1 MGNHNSKMSESISQQ
16 EQEDQYVQG
25 SLHVCIGPMYAG
37 KTTKLIETYEDMLS
51 EDKKTIVLTHSSEI
65 RYSIEKLSTHDE
77 QHISCFKYDSIDA
90 FIREKKEDIDSV
102 DSILIDEAQFFPD
115 LFDKVLYMVNK
126 MNKHVY
132 VFGLDGDFQ
141 RNKFGQVLDLI
152 PQCDTVEK
160 LHSTC
165 NMCNARAIFSHRI
178 DESDEQVLV
187 GSQDIYQ
194 PLCRKCYNSKQN

>member
-1 MGNHNSKMSESISQQ
+1 MGNHESKMTESNSQE
-16 EQEDQYVQG
+16 EQRMLPG

-37 KTTKLIETYEDMLS
+37 KTSKLIETYEDMLS

-77 QHISCFKYDSIDA
+77 KHISCFKYSSIDA
-90 FIREKKEDIDSV
+90 FIREKKDDINSV

-115 LFDKVLYMVNK
+115 LFDKVLYMVNN

-165 NMCNARAIFSHRI
+165 NVCREPAIFSHRTC
-178 DESDEQVLV
+178 DSDEQVLV
-187 GSQDIYQ
+187 GSQDDYQ
-194 PLCRKCYNSKQN
+194 PLCRRCYNSKQNH

>member
-1 MGNHNSKMSESISQQ
+1 MGNHESKMTESNSQE
-16 EQEDQYVQG
+16 EQRMLPG

-37 KTTKLIETYEDMLS
+37 KTSKLIETYEDMLS
-51 EDKKTIVLTHSSEI
+51 EDKKTMVLTHSSEI

-77 QHISCFKYDSIDA
+77 KHISCFKYGSIDA

-160 LHSTC
+160 LHSIC
-165 NMCNARAIFSHRI
+165 NVCREPAIFSHRTC
-178 DESDEQVLV
+178 DSDKQVFV
-187 GSQDIYQ
+187 GSQDAYQ
-194 PLCRKCYNSKQN
+194 PLCRQCYNSKKNH

>member
-1 MGNHNSKMSESISQQ
+1 MGNKDSKMTESNSQD
-16 EQEDQYVQG
+16 EYVNG

-37 KTTKLIETYEDMLS
+37 KTTRLIETFEDMLS
-51 EDKKTIVLTHSSEI
+51 DDKKTIVLTHSSEI

-77 QHISCFKYDSIDA
+77 KHISCYKYNTIDT
-90 FIREKKEDIDSV
+90 FILEKKDDIVSTDAV
-102 DSILIDEAQFFPD
+102 LIDEAQFFPD
-115 LFDKVLYMVNK
+115 LFEKVLYMVNK

-165 NMCNARAIFSHRI
+165 NECKEPAIFSHRML
-178 DESDEQVLV
+178 ESDEQVLV
-187 GSQDIYQ
+187 GSQDVYQ
-194 PLCRKCYNSKQN
+194 PLCRKCYNSKQRH

>member
-16 EQEDQYVQG
+16 EQEEQCVQG

-90 FIREKKEDIDSV
+90 FIND
-102 DSILIDEAQFFPD
+102 
-115 LFDKVLYMVNK
+115 VN
-126 MNKHVY
+126 
-132 VFGLDGDFQ
+132 
-141 RNKFGQVLDLI
+141 
-152 PQCDTVEK
+152 
-160 LHSTC
+160 
-165 NMCNARAIFSHRI
+165 
-178 DESDEQVLV
+178 
-187 GSQDIYQ
+187 
-194 PLCRKCYNSKQN
+194 

>member
-1 MGNHNSKMSESISQQ
+1 MGNRSSTMSSFTLSE
-16 EQEDQYVQG
+16 EHVNG
-25 SLHVCIGPMYAG
+25 SLHICIGPMYAG
-37 KTTKLIETYEDMLS
+37 KTTKLIETYEDILAD
-51 EDKKTIVLTHSSEI
+51 DKKTIVLTHSSEI

-77 QHISCFKYDSIDA
+77 THISCYKYNLLDT
-90 FIREKKEDIDSV
+90 FIQEKKEDLISTDA
-102 DSILIDEAQFFPD
+102 ILIDEAQFFPD

-152 PQCDTVEK
+152 PQCDTIEK

-165 NMCNARAIFSHRI
+165 NICREPAIFSHRML
-178 DESDEQVLV
+178 ESDEQVLV
-187 GSQDIYQ
+187 GSTDVYQ
-194 PLCRKCYNSKQN
+194 PLCRKCYNSKQNC

>member
-1 MGNHNSKMSESISQQ
+1 MGNNDSKMIRLDA
-16 EQEDQYVQG
+16 QEDYVNG

-37 KTTKLIETYEDMLS
+37 KTTKLIETFENMMSDN
-51 EDKKTIVLTHSSEI
+51 KKVIVLTHSSEI
-65 RYSIEKLSTHDE
+65 RYSIEKLSTHD
-77 QHISCFKYDSIDA
+77 QKHISCFKYNTIDT
-90 FIREKKEDIDSV
+90 FIQEKKDNIISTDSV
-102 DSILIDEAQFFPD
+102 LIDEAQFFPD
-115 LFDKVLYMVNK
+115 LFEKVLYMVNK

-160 LHSTC
+160 LHSIC
-165 NMCNARAIFSHRI
+165 NDCKEQAIFSHRI
-178 DESDEQVLV
+178 NESNEQVVV

-194 PLCRKCYNSKQN
+194 PLCRKCYNSKQKS

>member
-1 MGNHNSKMSESISQQ
+1 MGNNDSKMTKLDV
-16 EQEDQYVQG
+16 QEDYVNG

-37 KTTKLIETYEDMLS
+37 KTTRLIETFEDMVND
-51 EDKKTIVLTHSSEI
+51 DKKTIVLTHSSEI

-77 QHISCFKYDSIDA
+77 KHISCFKYNTIDT
-90 FIREKKEDIDSV
+90 FIQEKNDDIVSTDA
-102 DSILIDEAQFFPD
+102 ILIDEAQFFPD
-115 LFDKVLYMVNK
+115 LFEKVLYMVNK

-165 NMCNARAIFSHRI
+165 NECKEPAIFSHRML
-178 DESDEQVLV
+178 ESDEQVLV

-194 PLCRKCYNSKQN
+194 PLCRKCYNSKQIH

>member
-1 MGNHNSKMSESISQQ
+1 MGNHESKMTESISQE
-16 EQEDQYVQG
+16 EQRMLPG

-37 KTTKLIETYEDMLS
+37 KTSKLIETYEDMLS

-77 QHISCFKYDSIDA
+77 KHISCFKYGSIDA
-90 FIREKKEDIDSV
+90 FIREKKKDIDSV

>member
-1 MGNHNSKMSESISQQ
+1 MGNHNSKMAESNSQE
-16 EQEDQYVQG
+16 EQRMLQG

-77 QHISCFKYDSIDA
+77 QHISCFKYGSIDA

-165 NMCNARAIFSHRI
+165 NVCREPAIFSHRTC
-178 DESDEQVLV
+178 DSDEQVLV
-187 GSQDIYQ
+187 GSQDAYQ
-194 PLCRKCYNSKQN
+194 PLCRQCYNSKQNH

>member
-1 MGNHNSKMSESISQQ
+1 MGNHDSKMTEANSR
-16 EQEDQYVQG
+16 DYVNG

-37 KTTKLIETYEDMLS
+37 KTTKLIETYEDILA

-77 QHISCFKYDSIDA
+77 KHLSCFKYNSIDM
-90 FIREKKEDIDSV
+90 FIREKNEDIVSTDA
-102 DSILIDEAQFFPD
+102 ILIDEAQFFPD

-165 NMCNARAIFSHRI
+165 NVCSEPAIFSHRI
-178 DESDEQVLV
+178 CESDEQVLV
-187 GSQDIYQ
+187 GSQEVYQ
-194 PLCRKCYNSKQN
+194 PLCRKCYNSTQNPP

>member
-1 MGNHNSKMSESISQQ
+1 MGNKDSKMTESNSQD
-16 EQEDQYVQG
+16 EYVNG

-37 KTTKLIETYEDMLS
+37 KTTRLIETFEDMMS
-51 EDKKTIVLTHSSEI
+51 DDKKTIVLTHSSEI

-77 QHISCFKYDSIDA
+77 KHISCFKYNTIDT
-90 FIREKKEDIDSV
+90 FIQEKKDDIVSTDA
-102 DSILIDEAQFFPD
+102 ILIDEAQFFSD
-115 LFDKVLYMVNK
+115 LFEKVLYMVNK

-165 NMCNARAIFSHRI
+165 NECKEPAIFSHRML
-178 DESDEQVLV
+178 ESDEQVLV
-187 GSQDIYQ
+187 GSQDVYQ
-194 PLCRKCYNSKQN
+194 PLCRKCYNSKQTP

>member
-1 MGNHNSKMSESISQQ
+1 MGNHESKMTESNSQE
-16 EQEDQYVQG
+16 EQQYVQG

-77 QHISCFKYDSIDA
+77 KHISCFKYDSIDA
-90 FIREKKEDIDSV
+90 FIREKKEDIESV
-102 DSILIDEAQFFPD
+102 DSVLIDEAQFFPD
-115 LFDKVLYMVNK
+115 LFEKVLYMVNK

-165 NMCNARAIFSHRI
+165 NVCREPAIFSHRTC
-178 DESDEQVLV
+178 ESDKQVLV
-187 GSQDIYQ
+187 GSQDAYQ
-194 PLCRKCYNSKQN
+194 PLCRQCYNSKQNE

>member
-1 MGNHNSKMSESISQQ
+1 MGNHNSKMAESNSQE
-16 EQEDQYVQG
+16 EQRMLQG

-77 QHISCFKYDSIDA
+77 QHISCFKYGSIDA
-90 FIREKKEDIDSV
+90 FIHEKKDDIESV
-102 DSILIDEAQFFPD
+102 DSVLIDEAQFFPD

-165 NMCNARAIFSHRI
+165 NVCREPANFSHRTCN
-178 DESDEQVLV
+178 SDEQVLV
-187 GSQDIYQ
+187 GSQDDYQ
-194 PLCRKCYNSKQN
+194 PLCRRCYNSKQNH

>member
-1 MGNHNSKMSESISQQ
+1 MGNNDSKMTVSDSRE
-16 EQEDQYVQG
+16 EYVNG

-37 KTTKLIETYEDMLS
+37 KTTRLIETFEDMMS
-51 EDKKTIVLTHSSEI
+51 DDKKTIVLTHSSEI

-77 QHISCFKYDSIDA
+77 KHISCFKYNTIDT
-90 FIREKKEDIDSV
+90 FIQEKKDDIVSTDA
-102 DSILIDEAQFFPD
+102 ILIDEAQFFSD
-115 LFDKVLYMVNK
+115 LFEKVLYMVNK

-165 NMCNARAIFSHRI
+165 NECKEPAIFSHRML
-178 DESDEQVLV
+178 ESDEQVLV

-194 PLCRKCYNSKQN
+194 PLCRKCYNSKQRQ